1 MEEVNNVVVAHAR
14 PARLT
19 GAQTPSLDLVDG
31 GNGQQRQSDA
41 AVKNSAVS
49 VMAVAEDAAKEK
61 MKSLEDLKT
70 VSESIQDAVEVLNE
84 ALSLKHTSAVIRHD
98 KELNRYLVTIKDK
111 ESGEVVRQIPDEALL
126 KFARNLAEMRG
137 ILFDET
143 T

>member
-1 MEEVNNVVVAHAR
+1 MEDVNNVVTHAR
-14 PARLT
+14 PARPT
-19 GAQTPSLDLVDG
+19 GAPTPSLEVVDG
-31 GNGQQRQSDA
+31 GNGTPRQSGV
-41 AVKNSAVS
+41 AVDTSAVS
-49 VMAVAEDAAKEK
+49 VTAVAEDATKEK
-61 MKSLEDLKT
+61 QKSLEDLKT
-70 VSESIQDAVEVLNE
+70 VSESIQDAVQVLNE

-98 KELNRYLVTIKDK
+98 EELNRYLVTIKDK

>member
-1 MEEVNNVVVAHAR
+1 MEDVSNVVAHLR

-19 GAQTPSLDLVDG
+19 GGPTPPMDVVDSG
-31 GNGQQRQSDA
+31 DGQQRDS
-41 AVKNSAVS
+41 AVAVRDSAVS
-49 VMAVAEDAAKEK
+49 VTAVAEDAAKEK
-61 MKSLEDLKT
+61 MKSLEDLKM
-70 VSESIQDAVEVLNE
+70 VSESIQDAVQVLNE

-98 KELNRYLVTIKDK
+98 EELNRYLVTIKDK

>member
-1 MEEVNNVVVAHAR
+1 MEDVNNVVAHAR
-14 PARLT
+14 PARLA
-19 GAQTPSLDLVDG
+19 GAQTPSLDAVDG
-31 GNGQQRQSDA
+31 GNGQQGHPNA
-41 AVKNSAVS
+41 AGKNSAVS
-49 VMAVAEDAAKEK
+49 VTAVAKDATKEK

-70 VSESIQDAVEVLNE
+70 VSEAIQDAVQVLNE

>member
-1 MEEVNNVVVAHAR
+1 MEDVSNVVAHLR

-19 GAQTPSLDLVDG
+19 GGPTPPMDVVDG
-31 GNGQQRQSDA
+31 DNGQQRDS
-41 AVKNSAVS
+41 AVAVRDSAVS
-49 VMAVAEDAAKEK
+49 VTAVAEDVAKEK
-61 MKSLEDLKT
+61 MKSLEDLKS
-70 VSESIQDAVEVLNE
+70 VSESIQDAVQVLNE

>member
-1 MEEVNNVVVAHAR
+1 MEEVNNVVAQAR

-19 GAQTPSLDLVDG
+19 GAPAPSVNVVDG
-31 GNGQQRQSDA
+31 GDGQKSHSDV
-41 AVKNSAVS
+41 AVRSSAVS
-49 VMAVAEDAAKEK
+49 VTAVAEDVAKEK
-61 MKSLEDLKT
+61 MKSLEDLKS
-70 VSESIQDAVEVLNE
+70 VSESIQDAVQVLNE